1 MHSERASR
9 LLVVLGA
16 GSSIA
21 SQVVPSLGSF
31 DLYLLL
37 SSRPGSIQILGENH
51 DFVVVEQDSSQDF
64 EAKFR
69 GITSD
74 PKILL
79 KEVCVVSFSGIT
91 DSTVFKNQDSGEIG
105 KIIQVNLTSI
115 VYLVHAA
122 LNCFAIGKLRFVF
135 LSSSRAIL
143 GDRGTVMYST
153 TKHALNGFVKALSLE
168 YGRFG
173 LRANVLSLG
182 ISEVGLATLV
192 SDADSNRIVRRS
204 ANGRPIQTE
213 SITRSVEFL
222 FTNLDLNGTVLMCD
236 GGYH

>member
-1 MHSERASR
+1 MHSEQASR
-9 LLVVLGA
+9 LLIVLGA

-21 SQVVPSLGSF
+21 SQVVPSLRGF

-37 SSRPGSIQILGENH
+37 SSHPGSIEILGKNH
-51 DFVVVEQDSSQDF
+51 NFIVVEQDSTHDF
-64 EAKFR
+64 EIKFR
-69 GITSD
+69 RITSD
-74 PKILL
+74 PKIVL
-79 KEVCVVSFSGIT
+79 KEVCVISFSGIT
-91 DSTVFKNQDSGEIG
+91 DSTVLKNQDSAEIA

-115 VYLVHAA
+115 VYLVCAA
-122 LNCFAIGKLRFVF
+122 LNCFSISKLRFVF
-135 LSSSRAIL
+135 LSSSRAIF

-182 ISEVGLATLV
+182 ISEVGLASLV

-204 ANGRPIQTE
+204 ANGKPIQTE
-213 SITRSVEFL
+213 SIASSLEFL
-222 FTNLDLNGTVLMCD
+222 FTNPDLNGTILMCD